1 MKSKKLIIAAMFIA
15 SAVRGGA
22 QSLPYQN
29 PNLTAEQRAE
39 DLLKRLTLEEK
50 TRLMMNGSPAIPRL
64 GIPQFEWWNEALHGI
79 GRNGFAT
86 VYPITTCMAASWDE
100 TLLEQVFTTVSDEAR
115 VKAQQA
121 KRNGEI
127 KRYQSLSFWTPN
139 INIFRDPRWGR
150 GQETY
155 GEDPYLTE
163 KMGIAVVRGL
173 QGPDDA
179 KYRKLLACAKHFA
192 VHSGPEWN
200 RHSFNIENLPARD
213 LWETYLPAFKALVQ
227 KAGVAEVMCAY
238 QRIDGE
244 PCCGNTRYEQQ
255 ILRDE
260 WGFKGMIVSD
270 CGAIGDFWQKGK
282 HEVSKDA
289 ASASAKAVLS
299 GTDVECGANYKRLPE
314 AVKAGYVNEADID
327 ICVKRLLKA
336 RFELGDFDADELVE
350 WTKIPESIV
359 ACEAHKKLALDMA
372 RKGTVLLQNKNGLLP
387 VDRKATEKIVVMGP
401 NANDSVMMWG
411 NYSGYPTRT
420 ITILQGIR
428 RKAGNVKYIQGCQ
441 LTKNEVE
448 NSRYSMIKSP
458 DGQKGM
464 KATYWNNTNMEG
476 EPVTTAY
483 MREPINLSNGGATV
497 FAPGVNLEKFSARYE
512 GLFTPDQDETLTLSI
527 GCDDKARVILD
538 GDTVINRWKSRQRI
552 DYQQVKRNFKAGKTY
567 TIQIDYVQENDMA
580 AIQFDLTKKTTPTK
594 EQLLAETG
602 DAETVI
608 FVGGISPRLEGEEMK
623 VDEPGFRGGDRVSI
637 ELPQVQRDLMAM
649 LHEAGKKV
657 IFVNCSG
664 GAMGLVPE
672 SQHCDAIIQAWY
684 GGEQGGDAVADI
696 IFGDYN
702 PSGKL
707 PITFYKSA
715 DQLPDF
721 EDYLSYSTFSYGSP
735 KYDIK
740 NGILTIDITNT
751 GTRDGED
758 VAQVYIRNTADPDGP
773 IKTLREYKRVAL
785 KAGECGNVSIELPRE
800 RFEVWDTKTNT
811 MRVVPGTYE
820 IMVGNSSADNSLK
833 KIKVKIK

>member
-608 FVGGISPRLEGEEMK
+608 FHCSRREQHR
-623 VDEPGFRGGDRVSI
+623 FRWEDIPGDRV
-637 ELPQVQRDLMAM
+637 Q
-649 LHEAGKKV
+649 AG
-657 IFVNCSG
+657 
-664 GAMGLVPE
+664 
-672 SQHCDAIIQAWY
+672 W
-684 GGEQGGDAVADI
+684 QGGYMFVILVGGQQRKVGLSRFSAGFKDFERTLEAAGVLKRIGITTAADFKRSAEQ
-696 IFGDYN
+696 IFGQFEEYREAHPGSVRPKPEGDCVPCPDCEGTGIITKRILKLDIGKVCKTCN
-702 PSGKL
+702 GSG
-707 PITFYKSA
+707 YV
-715 DQLPDF
+715 
-721 EDYLSYSTFSYGSP
+721 P
-735 KYDIK
+735 K
-740 NGILTIDITNT
+740 
-751 GTRDGED
+751 
-758 VAQVYIRNTADPDGP
+758 
-773 IKTLREYKRVAL
+773 
-785 KAGECGNVSIELPRE
+785 
-800 RFEVWDTKTNT
+800 
-811 MRVVPGTYE
+811 
-820 IMVGNSSADNSLK
+820 
-833 KIKVKIK
+833 